1 MCEQNYYNKNKDI
14 IKQKRD
20 SLPKDQIKEYLKI
33 ITLTYLLN
41 KKSFEKNM
49 NEIIIIILFKIN
61 NITINF

>member
-41 KKSFEKNM
+41 KNSFEKNM

>member
-41 KKSFEKNM
+41 KESFEKNM

>member
-1 MCEQNYYNKNKDI
+1 MCEQNYYNKNKDV

-33 ITLTYLLN
+33 IILTYLLN

>member
-1 MCEQNYYNKNKDI
+1 MCEQNYYNKNKDV